1 MFTSLLLMEGLLKWT
16 CCKLRTLLFPD
27 LQEGELSN
35 TPNGIIESL
44 VRHNIYNAN
53 AMSHALILFYFN

>member
-1 MFTSLLLMEGLLKWT
+1 MEGLLKWT

-53 AMSHALILFYFN
+53 AMSHALIILYFN